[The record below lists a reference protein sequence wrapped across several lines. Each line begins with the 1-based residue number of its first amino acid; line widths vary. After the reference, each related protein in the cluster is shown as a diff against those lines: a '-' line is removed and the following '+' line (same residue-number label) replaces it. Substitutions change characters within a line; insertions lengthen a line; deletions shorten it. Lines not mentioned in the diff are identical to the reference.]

1 MWIIGAGWTLQF
13 MVTFC
18 CTRNL
23 CWNDHPRNT
32 VCYVYTHI
40 LQYILLI
47 SYRSCGANNTHPWLP
62 PPLAPSTPGS
72 LHPWLPPPLTHSP
85 SSETPV
91 QGPGSLTLP
100 VTACLWLEHLRI
112 LRESCVKGRCLVFL
126 NSDGFSRPSLP
137 RSDGLEKPSL
147 PGSDGLE
154 KPSLPGRDSLDLLSL
169 LVKK

>member
-72 LHPWLPPPLTHSP
+72 LHL
-85 SSETPV
+85 
-91 QGPGSLTLP
+91 SLTPRPRRHLSRDR
-100 VTACLWLEHLRI
+100 AHWHCL
-112 LRESCVKGRCLVFL
+112 
-126 NSDGFSRPSLP
+126 SRPVSDWNIYAYCVNHAWKAGVLFSSTVTVFPDRHSLGVTVWKN
-137 RSDGLEKPSL
+137 RHSQGVTVWKNRHSQ
-147 PGSDGLE
+147 GGT
-154 KPSLPGRDSLDLLSL
+154 
-169 LVKK
+169 VWIYCHCW